1 MAGNNVSFSE
11 FVDRIYK
18 GIPDR
23 TSTVEEKERAIAAKK
38 KILQHPDCPSE
49 KRAEILNEIKTI
61 EGEIAGIKASEHN
74 QAMNSSVF
82 PPRNNLG

>member
-11 FVDRIYK
+11 FVDRAYK

-38 KILQHPDCPSE
+38 KILQHPDCPPQ
-49 KRAEILNEIKTI
+49 KKAEILKEIGI
-61 EGEIAGIKASEHN
+61 LQGEIAGIKASEHN